1 MRTMSVD
8 LAAAERFLL
17 TNGRLL
23 ERHRLAALLHAGP
36 VDRVLAALRAYRN
49 PDGGFGHALEPD
61 ARGAHSEPLSTQA
74 ALDVLDEVGALQDP
88 LVADALTWIASV
100 ALPDGGVPF
109 ALPAALDAPHA
120 PWIVPG
126 TSGSHLTFAFA
137 ALAYRARWSFG
148 AETETQTWINR
159 AVAWSWERL
168 EGSADLAA
176 YDIKFGLAFLDATP
190 DDDRARAAVARIA
203 PLIREDGTLPVPGG
217 TDDEHLTALAL
228 SPRPG
233 TRSRALFGAEV
244 IDGELDR
251 LEAGQQADGG
261 WTFDW
266 GTWCPAQAVEWRG
279 IVTLSALATL
289 HAHGRAPSGQPG

>member
-1 MRTMSVD
+1 MSVD

-17 TNGRLL
+17 TNGRVL
-23 ERHRLAALLHAGP
+23 ERHRLAVLLHGGP
-36 VDRVLAALRAYRN
+36 VDRVLAALRPYRN

-61 ARGAHSEPLSTQA
+61 VRGAHSEPLSTQA
-74 ALDVLDEVGALQDP
+74 ALDALDEVAALQDP
-88 LVADALTWIASV
+88 MVADALTWIASI

-120 PWIVPG
+120 PWVAPG

-137 ALAYRARWSFG
+137 ALAHRARWSFG

-159 AVAWSWERL
+159 AVAWSWARL
-168 EGSADLAA
+168 DDPRRLTA
-176 YDIKFGLAFLDATP
+176 YDVKFGLAFLDATP
-190 DDDRARAAVARIA
+190 DDERARAAVARIA
-203 PLIREDGTLPVPGG
+203 PLIGDDGTLPVPGG
-217 TDDEHLTALAL
+217 AEGERLTALTL

-233 TRSRALFGAEV
+233 GRSRALFGADA

-279 IVTLSALATL
+279 LVTLSALATL
-289 HAHGRAPSGQPG
+289 LAHGRVAAGER

>member
-1 MRTMSVD
+1 MSVD

-17 TNGRLL
+17 TNGRVL
-23 ERHRLAALLHAGP
+23 ERHRLAVLLQTGT
-36 VDRVLAALRAYRN
+36 VDRVLAALRVYRN

-88 LVADALTWIASV
+88 LVADALTWIASI
-100 ALPDGGVPF
+100 AGPDGGVPF
-109 ALPAALDAPHA
+109 ALPAVLDAPHA
-120 PWIVPG
+120 PWIAPG

-137 ALAYRARWSFG
+137 ALAHRARWSFG

-168 EGSADLAA
+168 EDPRDLAA
-176 YDIKFGLAFLDATP
+176 YDVKFGLAFLDATP
-190 DDDRARAAVARIA
+190 DDHRARAAIARIA
-203 PLIREDGTLPVPGG
+203 PLIRADGTLPVSGG
-217 TDDEHLTALAL
+217 TDDEQLTALTL

-233 TRSRALFGAEV
+233 TRSRALFDAEA

-251 LEAGQQADGG
+251 LEAGQQPDGG

-279 IVTLSALATL
+279 LVTLSALATL
-289 HAHGRAPSGQPG
+289 IAHGRASVG

>member
-1 MRTMSVD
+1 MSVD

-23 ERHRLAALLHAGP
+23 ERHRLAVLLHAGP
-36 VDRVLAALRAYRN
+36 VDRVLAALRVYRN

-61 ARGAHSEPLSTQA
+61 ARGAHSEPLSTQS

-100 ALPDGGVPF
+100 AFPDGGVPF
-109 ALPAALDAPHA
+109 ALPAVLDAPHA
-120 PWIVPG
+120 PWVTPSE
-126 TSGSHLTFAFA
+126 TGSHLTFAFA
-137 ALAYRARWSFG
+137 ALAHRARWSFG
-148 AETETQTWINR
+148 AETETQAWINR
-159 AVAWSWERL
+159 AIAWSWERL
-168 EGSADLAA
+168 EGSRELAA
-176 YDIKFGLAFLDATP
+176 YDVRFGLAFLDATP

-203 PLIREDGTLPVPGG
+203 PLIREDGTLPVSGG
-217 TDDEHLTALAL
+217 TDDERLTALTL

-233 TRSRALFGAEV
+233 TRSRALFSAAV

-251 LEAGQQADGG
+251 LEASQQPDGG

-279 IVTLSALATL
+279 LVTLSALATL
-289 HAHGRAPSGQPG
+289 LAHGRVSPG

>member
-1 MRTMSVD
+1 MSVD

-17 TNGRLL
+17 TNGRIL
-23 ERHRLAALLHAGP
+23 ERHRLATLLHAGP
-36 VDRVLAALRAYRN
+36 VDRVLAALRVYRN

-61 ARGAHSEPLSTQA
+61 VRGPRSEPLSTQA
-74 ALDVLDEVGALQDP
+74 ALDVLDEAGALQDP

-100 ALPDGGVPF
+100 AFADGGVPF
-109 ALPAALDAPHA
+109 ALPAVLDDPHA

-137 ALAYRARWSFG
+137 ALAHRARWSFG
-148 AETETQTWINR
+148 ADTETQTWINR

-168 EGSADLAA
+168 EAPGDLAA
-176 YDIKFGLAFLDATP
+176 YDVKFGLAFLDATP

-203 PLIREDGTLPVPGG
+203 PMIRDDGTLPVAGG
-217 TDDEHLTALAL
+217 TDDEQLTALTL

-233 TRSRALFGAEV
+233 SRSRALFSAEA
-244 IDGELDR
+244 IDVELDR
-251 LEAGQQADGG
+251 LEAGQLADGG
-261 WTFDW
+261 WTFGW

-279 IVTLSALATL
+279 LVTLSALATL
-289 HAHGRAPSGQPG
+289 LSHGRIAPG